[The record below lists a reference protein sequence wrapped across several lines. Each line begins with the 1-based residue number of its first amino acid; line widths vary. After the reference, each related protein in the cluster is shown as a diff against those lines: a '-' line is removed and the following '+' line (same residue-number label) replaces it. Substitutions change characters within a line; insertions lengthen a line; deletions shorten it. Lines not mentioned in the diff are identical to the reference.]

1 MYQLNNENRE
11 ANVVVMI
18 MNKLDIKKVKKG
30 KKALSSETGEFK
42 KKKEWSLVR
51 CQGKM
56 NAQRHDR

>member
-1 MYQLNNENRE
+1 MEYCSHSMYQLNNENRE

-42 KKKEWSLVR
+42 KKKNGHSSGV
-51 CQGKM
+51 K
-56 NAQRHDR
+56 AK